1 MDERAGEADL
11 LRHACG
17 IVGDDLVGGLV
28 EAERVEQ
35 LVAAAGDVD
44 DVDAVQQAGVTQQF
58 AAAEAV
64 DGAQAVGQDT
74 DERLRACRVAPYV
87 VAEDLDA
94 APSGRR
100 VAIDRVVVLPASFG
114 PTTPNIEPRGTV
126 SVRSSTARWLPK
138 FFVSSLSCMAGA
150 LAGPDGGVGGCSN
163 RGTGGC

>member
-44 DVDAVQQAGVTQQF
+44 DVDAVQQAGVTQQS

-64 DGAQAVGQDT
+64 EV
-74 DERLRACRVAPYV
+74 RR
-87 VAEDLDA
+87 
-94 APSGRR
+94 PSGRTPMSDFAR
-100 VAIDRVVVLPASFG
+100 AGSRHASWPRISTRPPSGRSSPVAIDRVVVLQAPFG
-114 PTTPNIEPRGTV
+114 PTTPNIESR
-126 SVRSSTARWLPK
+126 AR
-138 FFVSSLSCMAGA
+138 
-150 LAGPDGGVGGCSN
+150 
-163 RGTGGC
+163 